1 MSLVTFNHNTL
12 APLDIETTGSYAGYH
27 EIVQLAIV
35 PLDEDLNQMDVSP
48 FYMNVRPDHPE
59 RAQKEAMRA
68 HGISMDFLMKCPGK
82 DQVADVLEEW
92 FVNLNLPMD
101 KRLIWLTQNGQ
112 FDIPFM
118 KDWLGQVAFDR
129 YFCWLGRDTMQ
140 YALGLN
146 DQAAFKCNAVPFPNG
161 VGLKSLANQL
171 GVELANHH
179 DALADAIATG
189 KVYKEML
196 RLEV

>member
-1 MSLVTFNHNTL
+1 MGLITFNNNTL
-12 APLDIETTGSYAGYH
+12 AALDIETTGAWAGYH
-27 EIVQLAIV
+27 EIIQLAIV

-48 FYMNVRPDHPE
+48 FYMNIKPDHPE
-59 RAQKEAMRA
+59 RTQKDATRA
-68 HGISMDFLMKCPGK
+68 HGISLASLAGCPGK
-82 DQVADVLEEW
+82 DQVANTLEEW

-101 KRLIWLTQNGQ
+101 KRLIFLTQNGF

-118 KDWLGQVAFDR
+118 KVWLGQDLFDR

-146 DQAAFKCNAVPFPNG
+146 DQAAFKCRPIPFSG
-161 VGLKSLANQL
+161 VGLKSLANTL
-171 GVELANHH
+171 GVELDNHH

-189 KVYKEML
+189 KVYKELL
-196 RLEV
+196 RYEV